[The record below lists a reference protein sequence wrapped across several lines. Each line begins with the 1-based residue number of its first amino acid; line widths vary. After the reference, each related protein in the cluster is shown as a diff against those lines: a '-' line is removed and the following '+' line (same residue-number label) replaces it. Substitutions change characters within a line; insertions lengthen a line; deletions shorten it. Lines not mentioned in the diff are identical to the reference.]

1 MQYLVS
7 YRPVACMALLA
18 ICLTTVFNG
27 SPAKAGRVDS
37 TSSEATTSAHKAKKI
52 PGSFIVAQRRRAT
65 GRNVVEVRYPGGVFK
80 QTSGR
85 NWVERNRDGK
95 HRFTETQRDDW
106 SVYLLDRSRGV
117 RIQLDLHRREIFY
130 SNGSAPRQVLYRITS
145 ASAKSRR
152 HHAGRKRNDSCRRL
166 RGRVSRRS
174 DVPVRVTFVNQSGAY
189 RSVLWVNFKGG
200 VKQYAGLNPGQSFT
214 INTFASHPW
223 MFTDGPGNCIEMY
236 MPRPGQRAFV
246 LTAPNRNFGRE

>member
-18 ICLTTVFNG
+18 IFFSTIING
-27 SPAKAGRVDS
+27 SPAKAGRVDTS
-37 TSSEATTSAHKAKKI
+37 SSEAATSKKI
-52 PGSFIVAQRRRAT
+52 PGSFIVAQRSRAT

-85 NWVERNRDGK
+85 NWVERNRDGQ
-95 HRFTETQRDDW
+95 HRFKETQRDDW

-130 SNGSAPRQVLYRITS
+130 SQDGGPRQMLYRISS

-152 HHAGRKRNDSCRRL
+152 HHAGGRRNDSCQSL

-200 VKQYAGLNPGQSFT
+200 VKQYANLNPGQSFT
-214 INTFASHPW
+214 IDTFVSHPW

-236 MPRPGQRAFV
+236 MPKRGQSTFV
-246 LTAPNRNFGRE
+246 LRAPNRNFGRE